1 MALKQ
6 DDITLLDLIND
17 GRRNQYNIKN
27 CSIMTRIGDDLLNIG
42 GVVFDKYIDFIKAN
56 TVQVKLTLEE
66 QNTYKYNPKK
76 LSLLLYGTEEL
87 WFLILRLNNV
97 GSEIEFKPKKVS
109 LLDPSQ
115 LDLLNKILIVNDDLI
130 TQNHE
135 ELGI

>member
-6 DDITLLDLIND
+6 DDIALLDLIND

-76 LSLLLYGTEEL
+76 LSLLLYNTEEL

-97 GSEIEFKPKKVS
+97 GSEIEFKPKKLS

>member
-76 LSLLLYGTEEL
+76 LSLLLYNTEEL

-97 GSEIEFKPKKVS
+97 GSEIEFKPKKLS